1 MRTMGIDSSTTSTGW
16 AIIEGEDIVASGV
29 IQPKGQTIDRIIT
42 ISRELCQIYK
52 EYEPVEVHI
61 EDLSVTRNMKTLKSL
76 SGLLYVILCDLYKQ
90 GAIITLLKPTQWR
103 KGKIEGRT
111 REQLK
116 QSAIQYIKE
125 KYGLY
130 AEEDTAEAIIIAEW
144 EE

>member
-1 MRTMGIDSSTTSTGW
+1 MGIDSSTTSTGW
-16 AIIEGEDIVASGV
+16 AIVEEDGIVASGV
-29 IQPKGQTIDRIIT
+29 IKPKGETIERIIE
-42 ISRELCQIYK
+42 ISQELCKIYR
-52 EYEPVEVHI
+52 EYEPVEVYI

-76 SGLLYVILCDLYKQ
+76 SGLLYVILTSLYKQ
-90 GAIITLLKPTQWR
+90 DAVITLLKPTQWR
-103 KGKIEGRT
+103 KGKVEGRT

>member
-16 AIIEGEDIVASGV
+16 AIIEEDGIVASGV
-29 IQPKGQTIDRIIT
+29 IKPKGETIERIIQ
-42 ISRELCQIYK
+42 ISQELCKIYR
-52 EYEPVEVHI
+52 EYEPVEVYI

-76 SGLLYVILCDLYKQ
+76 SGLLYVILTSLYKQ
-90 GAIITLLKPTQWR
+90 DAVITLLKPTQWR
-103 KGKIEGRT
+103 KGKVEGRT

-116 QSAIQYIKE
+116 QSAIQYIKD

>member
-16 AIIEGEDIVASGV
+16 AVIDEEGIVASGV
-29 IQPKGQTIDRIIT
+29 IKPKGETIERIIE
-42 ISRELCQIYK
+42 ISQELCKIYRQ
-52 EYEPVEVHI
+52 YEPVEVYI

-76 SGLLYVILCDLYKQ
+76 SGLLYVILTSLYKQ
-90 GAIITLLKPTQWR
+90 EAVITLLKPTQWR
-103 KGKIEGRT
+103 KGKVEGRT

-116 QSAIQYIKE
+116 QSAIQYIKR

>member
-16 AIIEGEDIVASGV
+16 AVIDEEGIVASGV
-29 IQPKGQTIDRIIT
+29 IKPKGETIERIIE
-42 ISRELCQIYK
+42 ISQELCKIYRQ
-52 EYEPVEVHI
+52 YEPVEVYI

-76 SGLLYVILCDLYKQ
+76 SGLLYVILTSLYKQ
-90 GAIITLLKPTQWR
+90 EAVITLLKPTQWR

>member
-16 AIIEGEDIVASGV
+16 AVIDEEGIVASGV
-29 IQPKGQTIDRIIT
+29 IKPKGETIERIIE
-42 ISRELCQIYK
+42 ISQELCKIYRQ
-52 EYEPVEVHI
+52 YEPVEVYI

-76 SGLLYVILCDLYKQ
+76 SGLLYVILTSLYKQ
-90 GAIITLLKPTQWR
+90 EAVITLLKPTQWR
-103 KGKIEGRT
+103 KGKVEGRT

-116 QSAIQYIKE
+116 QSAIQYIKD

>member
-16 AIIEGEDIVASGV
+16 AVIEGEDIVASGV
-29 IQPKGQTIDRIIT
+29 IRPKGETIERIIK
-42 ISRELCQIYK
+42 ISRELCQLYNEYK
-52 EYEPVEVHI
+52 PKEVHI

-76 SGLLYVILCDLYKQ
+76 SGLLYVILCDLYQQ

>member
-16 AIIEGEDIVASGV
+16 AIIDEDGIVAAGA
-29 IQPKGQTIDRIIT
+29 IQPKGQTIERIIA
-42 ISRELCQIYK
+42 ISKELCQIYR
-52 EYEPVEVHI
+52 EYEPIEVHI
-61 EDLSVTRNMKTLKSL
+61 EDLSVTRNMKTMKSL

-90 GAIITLLKPTQWR
+90 GAVITLLKPSQWR
-103 KGKIEGRT
+103 KGKIEGRN

-116 QSAIQYIKE
+116 QSAIQYIK
-125 KYGLY
+125 KNYGLY

>member
-1 MRTMGIDSSTTSTGW
+1 
-16 AIIEGEDIVASGV
+16 V
-29 IQPKGQTIDRIIT
+29 
-42 ISRELCQIYK
+42 Y
-52 EYEPVEVHI
+52 I

-76 SGLLYVILCDLYKQ
+76 SGLLYVIITDLYKQ
-90 GAIITLLKPTQWR
+90 DAIITLLKPTQWR
-103 KGKIEGRT
+103 KGKVEGRT

>member
-1 MRTMGIDSSTTSTGW
+1 MGIDSSTTSTGW
-16 AIIEGEDIVASGV
+16 AVIDEEGIVASGV
-29 IQPKGQTIDRIIT
+29 IKPKGETIERIIE
-42 ISRELCQIYK
+42 ISQELCKIYRQ
-52 EYEPVEVHI
+52 YEPVEVYI

-76 SGLLYVILCDLYKQ
+76 SGLLYVILTSLYKQ
-90 GAIITLLKPTQWR
+90 EAVITLLKPTQWR
-103 KGKIEGRT
+103 KGKVEGRT

>member
-1 MRTMGIDSSTTSTGW
+1 MGIDSSTTSTGW
-16 AIIEGEDIVASGV
+16 AVIDETGIISSGV
-29 IQPKGQTIDRIIT
+29 IRPKGNTIERIIE
-42 ISRELCQIYK
+42 ISQELCKIYR
-52 EYEPVEVHI
+52 EYEPIEVHI
-61 EDLSVTRNMKTLKSL
+61 EDLSVTRNMKTMKSL
-76 SGLLYVILCDLYKQ
+76 SGLLYVILTSLYKQ
-90 GAIITLLKPTQWR
+90 EAVITLLKPSQWR

-116 QSAIQYIKE
+116 QSAIQYVKQ

>member
-16 AIIEGEDIVASGV
+16 AIIDEEGIVASGV
-29 IQPKGQTIDRIIT
+29 IKPKGETIERIIE
-42 ISRELCQIYK
+42 ISQELCKIYRQ
-52 EYEPVEVHI
+52 YEPIEVHI

-76 SGLLYVILCDLYKQ
+76 SGLLYVIITSLYKQ
-90 GAIITLLKPTQWR
+90 EAVITLLKPTQWR
-103 KGKIEGRT
+103 KGKVEGRT

>member
-1 MRTMGIDSSTTSTGW
+1 M
-16 AIIEGEDIVASGV
+16 
-29 IQPKGQTIDRIIT
+29 
-42 ISRELCQIYK
+42 Y
-52 EYEPVEVHI
+52 I

-76 SGLLYVILCDLYKQ
+76 SGLLYVIITDLYKQ
-90 GAIITLLKPTQWR
+90 DAIITLLKPTQWR
-103 KGKIEGRT
+103 KGKVEGRT